1 MNNKLYAAKNSII
14 KQKKLYRIII
24 TLMIFGIISGI
35 LFIFFISKESKT
47 KALVSIK
54 NFFDLMNTSTG
65 INYGKSLLNTLVNN
79 IGYVLLIWL
88 LGISIIGLPITIV
101 LAFMKSFIVG
111 FSISSIIS
119 CYKTKG
125 ILGAFLY
132 VFPHQIIILFIY
144 LLLSFYSISFSIKL
158 FKSLFLKQTINFRV
172 VMQKYIKIL
181 LISLI
186 GIIIVSLYEVF
197 ISTYFIKL
205 FTMLLK

>member
-14 KQKKLYRIII
+14 KQKKLYKLII

-35 LFIFFISKESKT
+35 LFIFFINKESKNN
-47 KALVSIK
+47 ALSSIK

-65 INYGKSLLNTLVNN
+65 VNYGKSLLNTLINN

-88 LGISIIGLPITIV
+88 LGISIIGLPITII
-101 LAFMKSFIVG
+101 LAFMKSFILG

-119 CYKTKG
+119 CYKIKG

-132 VFPHQIIILFIY
+132 IFPHQIIILFIY

-158 FKSLFLKQTINFRV
+158 FKSLFLKQNINFRI

-181 LISLI
+181 LISLVSS
-186 GIIIVSLYEVF
+186 IIISLYEVF

>member
-65 INYGKSLLNTLVNN
+65 VNYGKSLLNTLVNN

-119 CYKTKG
+119 CYKAKG

>member
-1 MNNKLYAAKNSII
+1 MNNKLYAAKSSII

-119 CYKTKG
+119 CYKAKG

-186 GIIIVSLYEVF
+186 SIIIVSLYEVF

>member
-88 LGISIIGLPITIV
+88 LGVSIIGLPITII

-119 CYKTKG
+119 CYKAKG

>member
-47 KALVSIK
+47 KALESIK

-65 INYGKSLLNTLVNN
+65 VNYGKSLLNTLVNN

-119 CYKTKG
+119 CYKAKG

>member
-111 FSISSIIS
+111 FSISSIIT
-119 CYKTKG
+119 CYKAKG

>member
-65 INYGKSLLNTLVNN
+65 VNYGKSLLNTLVNN
-79 IGYVLLIWL
+79 IGYILLIWL

-119 CYKTKG
+119 CYKAKG

>member
-101 LAFMKSFIVG
+101 LAFIKSFIVG

-119 CYKTKG
+119 CYKAKG

>member
-1 MNNKLYAAKNSII
+1 MNNKLYAAKSSII

-65 INYGKSLLNTLVNN
+65 VNYGKSFLNTLVNN

-119 CYKTKG
+119 CYKAKG

>member
-24 TLMIFGIISGI
+24 TLMLFGIISGI

-54 NFFDLMNTSTG
+54 NFFDLMNTSIG

-119 CYKTKG
+119 CYKAKG

>member
-88 LGISIIGLPITIV
+88 LGISIIGLSITIV

-119 CYKTKG
+119 CYKAKG

-186 GIIIVSLYEVF
+186 SIIIVSLYEVF

>member
-65 INYGKSLLNTLVNN
+65 INYSKSLLNTLVNN

-119 CYKTKG
+119 CYKAKG

-186 GIIIVSLYEVF
+186 SIIIVSLYEVF

>member
-119 CYKTKG
+119 CYKAKC

-186 GIIIVSLYEVF
+186 SIIIVSLYEVF

>member
-65 INYGKSLLNTLVNN
+65 VNYGKSLLNTLVNN

-88 LGISIIGLPITIV
+88 LGISIIGLPITII

-119 CYKTKG
+119 CYKAKG

>member
-24 TLMIFGIISGI
+24 TLMVFGIISGI

-54 NFFDLMNTSTG
+54 NFFALMNTSTG

-119 CYKTKG
+119 CYKAKG

>member
-1 MNNKLYAAKNSII
+1 MNNRLYAAKNSII

-101 LAFMKSFIVG
+101 VAFMKSFIVG

-119 CYKTKG
+119 CYKAKG

>member
-35 LFIFFISKESKT
+35 LFVFFISKESKT

-119 CYKTKG
+119 CYKAKG

>member
-14 KQKKLYRIII
+14 KQKKIYRIII

-47 KALVSIK
+47 KSLVSIK

-119 CYKTKG
+119 CYKAKG

-186 GIIIVSLYEVF
+186 SIIIVSLYEVF

>member
-65 INYGKSLLNTLVNN
+65 VNYGKSLLNTLVNN

-119 CYKTKG
+119 CYKAKG

-181 LISLI
+181 LISLT

>member
-24 TLMIFGIISGI
+24 TLMVFGIISGI

-119 CYKTKG
+119 CYKAKG

-132 VFPHQIIILFIY
+132 VFPHQVIILFIY

>member
-65 INYGKSLLNTLVNN
+65 VNYGKSLLNTLVNN

-119 CYKTKG
+119 CYKAKG

-181 LISLI
+181 LISLT
-186 GIIIVSLYEVF
+186 GVIIVSLYEVF

>member
-88 LGISIIGLPITIV
+88 LGISIIGLPITII

-119 CYKTKG
+119 CYKAKG

-186 GIIIVSLYEVF
+186 GIIIVSLYEIF

>member
-47 KALVSIK
+47 KVLVSIK

-119 CYKTKG
+119 CYKAKG

>member
-47 KALVSIK
+47 KVLVSIK

-65 INYGKSLLNTLVNN
+65 VNYGKSLLNTLVNN

-119 CYKTKG
+119 CYKAKG

>member
-1 MNNKLYAAKNSII
+1 MNNRLYAAKNSII

-119 CYKTKG
+119 CYKAKG

>member
-119 CYKTKG
+119 CYKAKG

>member
-24 TLMIFGIISGI
+24 TLMLFGIISGI

>member
-1 MNNKLYAAKNSII
+1 MNNKLYVAKNSII

-79 IGYVLLIWL
+79 ISYVLLIWL

-119 CYKTKG
+119 CYKAKG

>member
-88 LGISIIGLPITIV
+88 LGISIIGLPITII

-119 CYKTKG
+119 CYKAKG

-186 GIIIVSLYEVF
+186 GIIVVSLYEVF

>member
-14 KQKKLYRIII
+14 KQKLYRIII

-119 CYKTKG
+119 CYKAKG

>member
-88 LGISIIGLPITIV
+88 LGISIIGLPITII

-119 CYKTKG
+119 CYKAKG

-172 VMQKYIKIL
+172 VMKKYIKIL

>member
-88 LGISIIGLPITIV
+88 LGISIIGLPITII

-111 FSISSIIS
+111 FLISSIIS
-119 CYKTKG
+119 CYKAKG

>member
-88 LGISIIGLPITIV
+88 LGISIIGLPITII

-111 FSISSIIS
+111 FSISSIIL
-119 CYKTKG
+119 CYKAKG

>member
-65 INYGKSLLNTLVNN
+65 VNYGKSLLNTLVNN

-111 FSISSIIS
+111 FSISSIIA
-119 CYKTKG
+119 CYKAKG

-186 GIIIVSLYEVF
+186 GIIVVSLYEVF

>member
-119 CYKTKG
+119 CYKAKG

-181 LISLI
+181 LIS
-186 GIIIVSLYEVF
+186 IIIVSLYEVF

>member
-119 CYKTKG
+119 CYKAKG

-186 GIIIVSLYEVF
+186 GIIIISLYEVF

>member
-1 MNNKLYAAKNSII
+1 MNNKLYAAKSSII

-88 LGISIIGLPITIV
+88 LGISIIGLPITII

-119 CYKTKG
+119 CYKAKG

>member
-1 MNNKLYAAKNSII
+1 MNNKLYAAKSSII

-24 TLMIFGIISGI
+24 TLMLFGIISGI

-65 INYGKSLLNTLVNN
+65 INYGKSLLNTLINN

-119 CYKTKG
+119 CYKAKG

>member
-1 MNNKLYAAKNSII
+1 MNNKLYATKNSII

-65 INYGKSLLNTLVNN
+65 VNYGKSLLNTLVNN

-119 CYKTKG
+119 CYKAKG